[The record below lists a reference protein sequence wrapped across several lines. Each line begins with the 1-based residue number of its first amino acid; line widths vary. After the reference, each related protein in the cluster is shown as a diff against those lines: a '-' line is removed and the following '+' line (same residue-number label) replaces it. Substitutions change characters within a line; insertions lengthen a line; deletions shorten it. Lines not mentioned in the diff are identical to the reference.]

1 MKKLFA
7 IFLVLLTM
15 TSAACAETLR
25 LYQVH
30 LSDNFLTEHPD
41 VTLAT
46 NYADDVRFFY
56 YGVMEL
62 HNALL
67 AGTFDWDVFEA
78 FTHETDLRLLME
90 KGYLLDLSESEIIRD
105 YVAQLYPD
113 IAAQCVCDGKIYAV
127 PTEIWEHSS
136 PKLVWPDMW
145 LEAGYTQKDIP
156 QTYGEYLD
164 FIDAWLDRRE
174 TDPNLTLNVFA
185 DFTPFQYDIHSYSG
199 TLVDQLLDSHIAQL
213 LYAGQPLSFSDPD
226 LVPLLEKAKAVGE
239 RIFRF
244 EPTKTDNNS
253 NYGLFGHTNLALHER
268 APWQVNLRIHED
280 QPLLQSYFLPMTAV
294 YAGTSNPELAIA
306 AVENSLRFYFDEDSY
321 QKQMAMLRVDGQPVR
336 NSGFDSQQRL
346 RQNYIDM
353 CERRLAGDDTP
364 YTEYVDMT
372 DLDYY
377 AGNIRYFA
385 QELKTMSEADIRD
398 RIIQE
403 QEDMAWYKER
413 YEYAF
418 SPESLAAWQQQA
430 QHLYFPG
437 PNIFTAAEGYE
448 NFKSLKSQ
456 FVDGLIDARQL
467 VSELDRIAWMMEME
481 NQ

>member
-7 IFLVLLTM
+7 LLLALLTL
-15 TSAACAETLR
+15 TSTACAETLR
-25 LYQVH
+25 LYDVFV
-30 LSDNFLTEHPD
+30 SDSFK
-41 VTLAT
+41 
-46 NYADDVRFFY
+46 ADHSDITFFSNHDDNVRFFY

-67 AGTFDWDVFEA
+67 AGTFDWDVFKT
-78 FTHETDLRLLME
+78 FTHETNLRLLME
-90 KGYLLDLSESEIIRD
+90 KGYLLDLSSSEIISD
-105 YVAQLYPD
+105 FVSHLYPD
-113 IAAQCVCDGKIYAV
+113 IAAQCMVDGKIYAV

-145 LEAGYTQKDIP
+145 LEAGYTEADVP
-156 QTYGEYLD
+156 QTFSEYLD

-174 TDPNLTLNVFA
+174 DDPSLTLNVFA

-199 TLVDQLLDSHIAQL
+199 RLVDELLDSHIAQL

-226 LVPLLEKAKAVGE
+226 LIPLLEKAKAVGE
-239 RIFRF
+239 RIFRY
-244 EPTKTDNNS
+244 EPTKTDSNS
-253 NYGLFGHTNLALHER
+253 NYGLFNYTSLALHER

-294 YAGTSNPELAIA
+294 YAGASDPELAIA
-306 AVENSLRFYFDEDSY
+306 AVEDSLFFYFSEDSY
-321 QKQMAMLRVDGQPVR
+321 LTHMASLRVDGQPVR
-336 NSGFDSQQRL
+336 NSDYEPYQRL
-346 RQNYIDM
+346 KQNYIDM

-364 YTEYVDMT
+364 YTEYIDMT

-377 AGNIRYFA
+377 WDNVNRFA
-385 QELKTMSEADIRD
+385 AELKTMSEADIRD
-398 RIIQE
+398 EISRR
-403 QEDMAWYKER
+403 QEDMEWYKR

-418 SPESLAAWQQQA
+418 SPESLAVWQQQA

-437 PNIFTAAEGYE
+437 PNIFTTDEGYE

-456 FVDGLIDARQL
+456 FVDGLIDAQQL